1 MQLIGLKTHKLTVD
15 LMMRSMATIG
25 DGAERTVA
33 NSDELF
39 RKGTEKFLGLLP
51 PLHLRLLRDDLLY
64 VALLLDFSLV
74 QAVA

>member
-15 LMMRSMATIG
+15 LMMRLMAMIG

-33 NSDELF
+33 DSDELF
-39 RKGTEKFLGLLP
+39 QKGTEKFLGLRP
-51 PLHLRLLRDDLLY
+51 PRHPRLLPDDLLY

-74 QAVA
+74 QAVV